1 MSNANETSE
10 RGKFAQKRRDQ
21 GTLTLGIGS
30 VGRIDTRAGGCC
42 AKAANAIKTTHASAM
57 KEPGSHR
64 FSVRSSRGI
73 SSRRAPV
80 AVRIVGLPNIVTV
93 RGPVFPAPVRN
104 IAPRDACENYLERW
118 FAVLYV
124 GARRSTTSE
133 VDALQTLWE

>member
-1 MSNANETSE
+1 MSNANETSK
-10 RGKFAQKRRDQ
+10 RRKCARKRRDQ
-21 GTLTLGIGS
+21 GTLTPGIGP
-30 VGRIDTRAGGCC
+30 VGRIDTLAGGCC
-42 AKAANAIKTTHASAM
+42 AKAARAIKTAHDSAM

-64 FSVRSSRGI
+64 FSVRSSPGL

-93 RGPVFPAPVRN
+93 RGPDFPAPMPN

-133 VDALQTLWE
+133 V